1 MCFFKAPKI
10 TTQSIT
16 PNVMQ
21 ALPANAVA
29 PTPEAPVFGVDD
41 SEGEQSKASETTGK
55 KSGIS
60 SLKINKAPTNVAG
73 ANLQL
78 IKTTGVKT

>member
-10 TTQSIT
+10 TTQAYT

-21 ALPANAVA
+21 ALPANATA
-29 PTPEAPVFGVDD
+29 PTPEAPVFGAYDE
-41 SEGEQSKASETTGK
+41 EGEQSTGTKAKT
-55 KSGIS
+55 GIS
-60 SLKINKAPTNVAG
+60 SLKIKKQDPVNVAG

-78 IKTTGVKT
+78 IKTTGVKMN

>member
-10 TTQSIT
+10 TTQAYT

-21 ALPANAVA
+21 ALPDNATA
-29 PTPEAPVFGVDD
+29 PTPEAPVFGATDE
-41 SEGEQSKASETTGK
+41 EGEQSTGTK
-55 KSGIS
+55 QKTGIS
-60 SLKINKAPTNVAG
+60 SLKIKKQDPVNVAG

-78 IKTTGVKT
+78 LKTTGVKTN

>member
-1 MCFFKAPKI
+1 MCFFKVPKI
-10 TTQSIT
+10 TTQAIT

-21 ALPANAVA
+21 ALPDTAVA
-29 PTPEAPVFGVDD
+29 PTPEAPVFGAED
-41 SEGEQSKASETTGK
+41 SEGEQAKASETTGK

-60 SLKINKAPTNVAG
+60 SLKIKKDPVNVAG

-78 IKTTGVKT
+78 KTPGVKVG

>member
-10 TTQSIT
+10 TTQAYT

-21 ALPANAVA
+21 ALPANATA
-29 PTPEAPVFGVDD
+29 PTPEAPVFGADD
-41 SEGEQSKASETTGK
+41 EQGEQSTETTSK
-55 KSGIS
+55 PKTGIS
-60 SLKINKAPTNVAG
+60 SLKIKKDPVNVAG

-78 IKTTGVKT
+78 QKTTGVKT

>member
-10 TTQSIT
+10 TTQAIT

-21 ALPANAVA
+21 ALPANSVA
-29 PTPEAPVFGVDD
+29 PEPEAPVFGAEDT
-41 SEGEQSKASETTGK
+41 EGEQSKATETTGK

-60 SLKINKAPTNVAG
+60 SLKITKPQTNVAG

-78 IKTTGVKT
+78 VKTTGMKV

>member
-10 TTQSIT
+10 TTQAYT

-21 ALPANAVA
+21 ALPANATA
-29 PTPEAPVFGVDD
+29 PTPEAPVFGAPDE
-41 SEGEQSKASETTGK
+41 EGEQSTGTKAKT
-55 KSGIS
+55 GIS
-60 SLKINKAPTNVAG
+60 SLKIKKQDTVNVAG

-78 IKTTGVKT
+78 IKTTGVKTS

>member
-10 TTQSIT
+10 TTKAIT

-21 ALPANAVA
+21 ALPANATA
-29 PTPEAPVFGVDD
+29 PEPESPVFGAVD
-41 SEGEQSKASETTGK
+41 ENGEQQKSETGSKT
-55 KSGIS
+55 GIS
-60 SLKINKAPTNVAG
+60 SLKIKKIEPINVAG

-78 IKTTGVKT
+78 KTTGAKVT